1 MTYYYDVIFSRPGK
15 VAPVEE
21 MIEAMDLNGDGK
33 IDYGEYL
40 TMLGKTKDEVE
51 ELLAISLVQHS
62 KWRNVEEQELD
73 AARSTCR
80 D

>member
-1 MTYYYDVIFSRPGK
+1 
-15 VAPVEE
+15 
-21 MIEAMDLNGDGK
+21 MDLNGDGK

-51 ELLAISLVQHS
+51 ELLAISLVQQS

>member
-1 MTYYYDVIFSRPGK
+1 M
-15 VAPVEE
+15 APVEE

-51 ELLAISLVQHS
+51 ELLAISLVQQS